1 MKILMISDV
10 YFPRV
15 NGVSTSIATFR
26 REFEAMGHE
35 VHLIAPDYGK
45 VTDDERNI
53 HRIPSRYLPLDPED
67 RMMKAG
73 PVRALLP
80 WLRKMKFDLVHIHT
94 PFVAH
99 YLGVRL
105 AKELGVP
112 RVETYHTFFEE
123 YLYNYVPFLPKRLM
137 RFLARRFSGHQCN
150 NLDGLVVPSGEMLRR
165 LREYG
170 IHAPAEVIP
179 TGLEPETFVL
189 GDGEAFRARHGIA
202 PRQPVL
208 VYIGRVA
215 FEKNI
220 GFLLKVTAALK
231 SRFPDLLLAIA
242 GEGPALPALKRQAAD
257 LAIVGSVLFVGYL
270 DRRRELPDCY
280 RAGDVFVF
288 ASRTETQ
295 GLVLL
300 EAMAQQV
307 PVVSLAEM
315 GAKDVL
321 KHGQGVLVAEDDVE
335 DFAAKVERL
344 LSDKPTA
351 TLLGAL
357 GGEYAA
363 EWSSKSLAEKMLD
376 FYRRTIEQHAL
387 AARLAKGQRQ
397 VGACLS
403 ED

>member
-26 REFEAMGHE
+26 REFEAQGHE

-45 VTDDERNI
+45 TTADERNI

-67 RMMKAG
+67 RMMKAA

-80 WLRKMKFDLVHIHT
+80 WLRAMRFDLVHIHT

-123 YLYNYVPFLPKRLM
+123 YLYYYVPFLPKPLM
-137 RFLARRFSGHQCN
+137 RFLARRFSSHQCN
-150 NLDGLVVPSGEMLRR
+150 GLDSLVVPSGEMLRR

-170 IHAPAEVIP
+170 IRVPAEVIP
-179 TGLEPETFVL
+179 TGLEAESFEL
-189 GDGEAFRARHGIA
+189 GDGEAFRAQYGIG
-202 PRQPVL
+202 PEQPVL

-220 GFLLKVTAALK
+220 GFLLRVAALLK
-231 SRFPDLLLAIA
+231 PRFPDLLLLVA
-242 GEGPALPALKRQAAD
+242 GEGPALHSLKRQAAELD
-257 LAIVGSVLFVGYL
+257 IAGNVRFVGYL
-270 DRRRELPDCY
+270 DRKRELPHCY
-280 RAGDVFVF
+280 RAGNVFVF

-300 EAMAQQV
+300 EAMAQRV

-321 KHGQGVLVAEDDVE
+321 RHGQGVLIAETEE
-335 DFAAKVERL
+335 DFAAKAARL
-344 LSDKPTA
+344 LEDRFVA
-351 TLLGAL
+351 NLLGEL
-357 GGEYAA
+357 GGQYAA
-363 EWSSKSLAEKMLD
+363 EWSASALAEKMLD
-376 FYRRTIEQHAL
+376 FYRQVIEDHARRHAPAGAPSKL
-387 AARLAKGQRQ
+387 
-397 VGACLS
+397 GACLS